1 MAVDILLY
9 IAAAALVALGMAGLL
24 FPAIPGAPL
33 LFGGLVLAAWAED
46 FVYVGGWTL
55 GVLAILSLLTYA
67 IDVIAGAFG
76 AQKYGAS
83 SRAMLG
89 AALGAFVGIFFG
101 LIGVLIGP
109 FVGAMIAEF
118 SLAEKTLDDASR
130 AGFGATVGML
140 LGVAAKMALAFM
152 MLGIF
157 ALVRWM

>member
-1 MAVDILLY
+1 
-9 IAAAALVALGMAGLL
+9 MAGLL
-24 FPAIPGAPL
+24 FPAVPGAPL

-46 FVYVGGWTL
+46 FAYVGGWTL
-55 GVLAILSLLTYA
+55 GILAVLSLLTY
-67 IDVIAGAFG
+67 IVDVIAGAFG

-83 SRAMLG
+83 GRAMFG
-89 AALGAFVGIFFG
+89 AAVGAIVGIFFG

-109 FVGAMIAEF
+109 FIGAMIAEF

>member
-1 MAVDILLY
+1 LAVDILLY

>member
-1 MAVDILLY
+1 MTVDILLF
-9 IAAAALVALGMAGLL
+9 IGAAGLILLGMAGLL
-24 FPAIPGAPL
+24 FPAVPGAPL

-46 FVYVGGWTL
+46 FAYVGGWTL
-55 GVLAILSLLTYA
+55 GILAVLSLLTY
-67 IDVIAGAFG
+67 IVDVIAGAFG

-83 SRAMLG
+83 GRAMFG
-89 AALGAFVGIFFG
+89 AAVGAIVGIFFG

>member
-1 MAVDILLY
+1 LTVDILLF
-9 IAAAALVALGMAGLL
+9 IGAAGLILLGMAGLL
-24 FPAIPGAPL
+24 FPAVPGAPL

-46 FVYVGGWTL
+46 FAYVGGWTL
-55 GVLAILSLLTYA
+55 GILAVLSLLTY
-67 IDVIAGAFG
+67 IVDVIAGAFG

-83 SRAMLG
+83 GRAMFG
-89 AALGAFVGIFFG
+89 AAVGAIVGIFFG